1 MFFFCLLVVFTVYLS
16 FTVYFK
22 FLFIYLF
29 IYIIYCFCNY
39 YIFIFDYMCAC
50 MELLIE
56 FRCTCTMTI
65 KLSILFYSILYK
77 RVMGL
82 FIPCCWLLRGI
93 AVHGSRA
100 NSGVSPSPRG
110 VQAVS
115 GRGLW
120 GGGLHTS
127 GGFNVTIVIHY
138 N

>member
-1 MFFFCLLVVFTVYLS
+1 
-16 FTVYFK
+16 
-22 FLFIYLF
+22 
-29 IYIIYCFCNY
+29 
-39 YIFIFDYMCAC
+39 MCAC
-50 MELLIE
+50 MELLIA

-93 AVHGSRA
+93 AVHGSHA
-100 NSGVSPSPRG
+100 NSVGVSPSPRA

-120 GGGLHTS
+120 GGGLRTS
-127 GGFNVTIVIHY
+127 GSVTVTILIHY
-138 N
+138 SGTLMISKS